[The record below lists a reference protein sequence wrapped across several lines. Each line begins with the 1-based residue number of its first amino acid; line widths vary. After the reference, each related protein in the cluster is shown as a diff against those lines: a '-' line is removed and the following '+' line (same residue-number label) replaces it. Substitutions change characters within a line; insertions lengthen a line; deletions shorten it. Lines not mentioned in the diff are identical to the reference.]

1 MIPFISVDLV
11 AWLLEWLTPVT
22 PFDNPGEVDFVLL
35 LLLLLLFE
43 ITRVF
48 EFVLG
53 SPETLL
59 SASSYEGNDFV
70 IGLAPFDFNFNI
82 LNKNYKQN
90 FVIVYFL
97 TFNLYFLKRFL
108 L

>member
-1 MIPFISVDLV
+1 MIPFISVDFV
-11 AWLLEWLTPVT
+11 AWLLGWLTPVT
-22 PFDNPGEVDFVLL
+22 PFDKPGEVDFVLL
-35 LLLLLLFE
+35 LLFE
-43 ITRVF
+43 ITIVF

-90 FVIVYFL
+90 FVIVYFF
-97 TFNLYFLKRFL
+97 TFFFSFSLILVKEL
-108 L
+108 